1 MCVALEADLTESVI
15 LRCAKGA
22 DVLACMCTSF
32 QGLQDKDLVY
42 QCCCIHFDAGV
53 TSVNT
58 DAAIV
63 SEMYE
68 EYSYRITRNIHTQ
81 GPLGEKVWIAVK
93 TVKVA
98 VSMG

>member
-1 MCVALEADLTESVI
+1 MSVALEADLTESVI
-15 LRCAKGA
+15 LRCAKGT
-22 DVLACMCTSF
+22 DVMACMCTSF

-58 DAAIV
+58 DAEIV

-68 EYSYRITRNIHTQ
+68 QYSSGITRNIHT
-81 GPLGEKVWIAVK
+81 
-93 TVKVA
+93 
-98 VSMG
+98 